1 MTSQEKEVQAW
12 NDKYPVGQQVEV
24 RKDLGEI
31 EQTRTRSEAWVLS
44 GHTAVIMLEGISG
57 AYLLNRVRAI
67 V

>member
-31 EQTRTRSEAWVLS
+31 EETRTRSEAWVLS